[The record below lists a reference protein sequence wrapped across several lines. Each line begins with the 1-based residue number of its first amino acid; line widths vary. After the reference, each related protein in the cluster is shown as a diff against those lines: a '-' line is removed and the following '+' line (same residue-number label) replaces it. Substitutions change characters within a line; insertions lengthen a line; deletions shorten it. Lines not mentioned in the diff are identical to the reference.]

1 LIARWSTA
9 SGGWVVSATSG
20 ALGDAARSLVIDG
33 GGALMAGT
41 GIGWYGATLVRESA
55 ISGYGWDRVGS
66 GLTRARRTAW
76 ISALSRL
83 PDGRVAV
90 GGAFDATG
98 ATILQNLALWDPT
111 RQSLT
116 SIGSGL
122 PAAPDAL
129 ASSAHSLAYA
139 AIRLRSAEP
148 GGSGRPCITA
158 WAGPAPARPAAPT
171 LVARRTQ
178 ITVQWNAAASGG
190 APAGWIAEARARGHD
205 TRTCVAVAPELT
217 CAITGLDPGTK
228 YSVQLRAYAIPAGPS
243 AASLAAKVTTKR

>member
-1 LIARWSTA
+1 MLFR
-9 SGGWVVSATSG
+9 SGGWVASATSG
-20 ALGDAARSLVIDG
+20 TLGDGARALVVDG

-76 ISALSRL
+76 ISALARM

-90 GGAFDATG
+90 GGAFDASG
-98 ATILQNLALWDPT
+98 ATSLQNLAVWDPT
-111 RQSLT
+111 RQSLA
-116 SIGSGL
+116 SIGTGL

-129 ASSAHSLAYA
+129 AASANSLAYA
-139 AIRLRSAEP
+139 AIRLRSTEP
-148 GGSGRPCITA
+148 GGSGRLCITA

-171 LVARRTQ
+171 LVARRTG
-178 ITVQWNAAASGG
+178 ITVRWSAPTGGSAPSG
-190 APAGWIAEARARGHD
+190 WVAEARARGHL
-205 TRTCVAVAPELT
+205 TRSCAVVAPQLT
-217 CAITGLDPGTK
+217 CTITGLDPGTK
-228 YSVQLRAYAIPAGPS
+228 YSVRLRAYSIPAGPS